1 MIDCESRPP
10 IGSDFRRYHMVHPD
24 FPYQTT
30 KINCE
35 LINRYLLFE
44 NRNHILLFWRLFVEN
59 CLTVTII
66 TIQKDKLE
74 FSLRIPPEYRNEVL
88 LLPRSLKIS
97 PGSRSGIGDNFQV
110 STNSKSF
117 ILN

>member
-1 MIDCESRPP
+1 MGNIAN
-10 IGSDFRRYHMVHPD
+10 MVHLD

-35 LINRYLLFE
+35 LIKRGLLVE
-44 NRNHILLFWRLFVEN
+44 NRILLFWRLFVQD
-59 CLTVTII
+59 CLTVIVI

-88 LLPRSLKIS
+88 LLPRSLKIWV
-97 PGSRSGIGDNFQV
+97 R
-110 STNSKSF
+110 SKSGM
-117 ILN
+117 

>member
-1 MIDCESRPP
+1 
-10 IGSDFRRYHMVHPD
+10 MVHPD

-88 LLPRSLKIS
+88 LLPRSLKIWV
-97 PGSRSGIGDNFQV
+97 R
-110 STNSKSF
+110 SKSGM
-117 ILN
+117 

>member
-1 MIDCESRPP
+1 
-10 IGSDFRRYHMVHPD
+10 MVHPD

-35 LINRYLLFE
+35 SIMRGLLFE
-44 NRNHILLFWRLFVEN
+44 NRNHILLFWRLLIEN

-66 TIQKDKLE
+66 TIQKDKIK

-88 LLPRSLKIS
+88 LFACSLKAAQE
-97 PGSRSGIGDNFQV
+97 F
-110 STNSKSF
+110 
-117 ILN
+117 